1 MVFVDKAGRE
11 YEMRVGARCQ
21 VGRGK
26 AYQTSG
32 GLKRRDLRFN
42 PKTGRWVSLAKS
54 DRMRKIGRQQLEAA
68 GYGLFKPGQ
77 AGQVT
82 RVTKR
87 RGSKAKASSAKSS
100 WF

>member
-1 MVFVDKAGRE
+1 MVFVDEAGRK
-11 YEMRVGARCQ
+11 YEMNYGSRCQ

-26 AYQTSG
+26 AYQTTG
-32 GLKRRDLRFN
+32 HLKRHHLRYN
-42 PKTGRWVSLAKS
+42 PKTGRWVSLEKS
-54 DRMRKIGRQQLEAA
+54 NRMRKIGRQQLEAA

-77 AGQVT
+77 VGQVT

-87 RGSKAKASSAKSS
+87 RGSKRKASSKKSS